1 MCVGQLVTAVLL
13 HFLRV
18 TAQMCNLDLAKNGA
32 RPQTVT
38 SKPPGQVSVD
48 KRQFYIKRQTL
59 ILIFGLG
66 TILTSCL
73 YCTTAC
79 SSEIRNESSHDIYV
93 ILTPAD
99 NKDVK
104 VYKPFVDAS
113 KVSKFKL
120 DTLGN
125 IGTFIIPP
133 GGHLLTYDGP
143 GNNPA
148 KLLGYLKIITDKQ
161 IIEFQTQDKI
171 KRQFDQEGVVY
182 SMTIKEASESA
193 NW

>member
-1 MCVGQLVTAVLL
+1 M
-13 HFLRV
+13 
-18 TAQMCNLDLAKNGA
+18 
-32 RPQTVT
+32 
-38 SKPPGQVSVD
+38 
-48 KRQFYIKRQTL
+48 
-59 ILIFGLG
+59 
-66 TILTSCL
+66 TSCL

-79 SSEIRNESSHDIYV
+79 SSEIRNESFHDIYI
-93 ILTPAD
+93 ILKTAD
-99 NKDVK
+99 NGDIKF
-104 VYKPFVDAS
+104 YKPFVDAS

-120 DTLGN
+120 DTVTN
-125 IGTFIIPP
+125 TGTFIIPP

-143 GNNPA
+143 GDNPA
-148 KLLGYLKIITDKQ
+148 KLLVYLKIITDKQ